1 MIRVF
6 ASLSLT
12 VLIAL
17 YFGTNNLKF
26 ETREAKKELRQ
37 IDRAIDRE
45 KEAISVL
52 SAEWS
57 HLTRPSNIRKLAET
71 HLGLD
76 VVRAEQIAAMEDVPW
91 LGFNLF
97 DDNPEAI
104 PVRLPPRGPRVVSG
118 PKFRAPAV
126 SYISVASLDETQ
138 AKGWSH

>member
-1 MIRVF
+1 MMIRVF

-12 VLIAL
+12 LLVAL

-26 ETREAKKELRQ
+26 ETREAKKELQ
-37 IDRAIDRE
+37 QVDRAIARE

-57 HLTRPSNIRKLAET
+57 HLTRPDHLRELAAT
-71 HLGLD
+71 YLGLD
-76 VVRAEQIAAMEDVPW
+76 TVRAEQIAAMEDIPW

-97 DDNPEAI
+97 DDNPEAV
-104 PVRLPPRGPRVVSG
+104 PVRINPRA
-118 PKFRAPAV
+118 APEFYDPDAGSAI

-138 AKGWSH
+138 SKGWSH

>member
-45 KEAISVL
+45 KEAINVL

-57 HLTRPSNIRKLAET
+57 HLTRPGNIRKLAET

-76 VVRAEQIAAMEDVPW
+76 VVRAEQIAAMEDIPW

-104 PVRLPPRGPRVVSG
+104 PVRTPQEPRI
-118 PKFRAPAV
+118 APDNNLRDPGV

-138 AKGWSH
+138 AIGWSH

>member
-1 MIRVF
+1 MIRIF

-12 VLIAL
+12 VLMAL

-26 ETREAKKELRQ
+26 ETREAKKELREV
-37 IDRAIDRE
+37 DRAIDRE
-45 KEAISVL
+45 MEAINVL

-57 HLTRPSNIRKLAET
+57 HLTRPSNIRRLAET

-104 PVRLPPRGPRVVSG
+104 PVRMPPHRPRAMPDRNFPDRG
-118 PKFRAPAV
+118 V

>member
-12 VLIAL
+12 LLVSL
-17 YFGTNNLKF
+17 YFGTNNLRF

-37 IDRAIDRE
+37 VDRAIARE

-57 HLTRPSNIRKLAET
+57 HLTRPDHLRQLAAT
-71 HLGLD
+71 YLGLD
-76 VVRAEQIAAMEDVPW
+76 TVRAEQIAAMEDIPW

-97 DDNPEAI
+97 DDNPEAV
-104 PVRLPPRGPRVVSG
+104 PVRSVPRSAPEFHDPDSG
-118 PKFRAPAV
+118 LAI
-126 SYISVASLDETQ
+126 SYISVASFDETQ